1 MTAHPPLAPTKPHL
15 PATGGEPPQS
25 PPPTPL
31 LNGVW
36 GGVGYARK
44 GPGQVHSEDS
54 HPPLGGTNMTPN
66 LKPADELLSLRQRIK
81 EMQAREAEIREGML
95 AGELELHG
103 DFAIVEI
110 KERKTSRFDKKAAE
124 AELGDLS
131 RFEVKGKQFVL
142 NVSELEEVI
151 E

>member
-1 MTAHPPLAPTKPHL
+1 MTA
-15 PATGGEPPQS
+15 
-25 PPPTPL
+25 
-31 LNGVW
+31 
-36 GGVGYARK
+36 
-44 GPGQVHSEDS
+44 
-54 HPPLGGTNMTPN
+54 N

-81 EMQAREAEIREGML
+81 ELQAREAEIREGML

-110 KERKTSRFDKKAAE
+110 KERNTSRFDKKAAE